1 MGQFSALRAPGGPR
15 AWHYDNVTFASG
27 HVRWRTQ
34 RNPTGGPGLHNIE
47 SWLAEYG
54 DSHQHPTNKLIHWVC
69 VPAIV
74 FSVIGLLWSLPVPAA
89 FAQISPALNWALLFA
104 MAAIVYYFI
113 LSISLGIGA
122 TLVLAALLLLADR
135 LDGAAAPLWATSL
148 AIFVLAWIGQ
158 FIGHRIEGRKPSFF
172 KDLQFLMIGPLWL
185 LAAAYRRAGIP
196 Y

>member
-1 MGQFSALRAPGGPR
+1 MRS
-15 AWHYDNVTFASG
+15 
-27 HVRWRTQ
+27 
-34 RNPTGGPGLHNIE
+34 IE
-47 SWLAEYG
+47 LWLEEYG
-54 DSHQHPTNKLIHWVC
+54 ESHQHPTNKLIHWIC

-74 FSVIGLLWSLPVPAA
+74 FSVVGLLWSLPVPAA
-89 FAQISPALNWALLFA
+89 FGEMSSAMNWAVLFA

-113 LSISLGIGA
+113 LSVPLGLGA
-122 TLVLAALLLLADR
+122 SLVLAGLLLLAHA
-135 LDGAAAPLWATSL
+135 LSGLATPLWAISL

-185 LAAAYRRAGIP
+185 LAAAYRRAGLS